1 MPKQTYINSTTIL
14 FWFTRAKAEGYYT
27 FNIISP
33 YCSVFV
39 FVAVKNI
46 YSCNFV
52 YIMAKPKTQ
61 FIQWAQMDTKS
72 KMLWTSLS
80 YAWSISQFWRGFIH
94 LFIACTINLSNV
106 WHETMRF
113 VWYKILD
120 LRCFRLNVGYRKC
133 LFNPIQENGLWNIS
147 FLVIYMCCIQVC
159 VIGNMPDC
167 KEIMLISKY
176 FNCTPKH
183 TI

>member
-1 MPKQTYINSTTIL
+1 MPKQTCINSTKIL

-39 FVAVKNI
+39 FVAAKNI

-61 FIQWAQMDTKS
+61 FIQWATNGYRKS
-72 KMLWTSLS
+72 NNMNKFVICMIYIPIFKRLHK
-80 YAWSISQFWRGFIH
+80 F
-94 LFIACTINLSNV
+94 V
-106 WHETMRF
+106 MRF
-113 VWYKILD
+113 LSYKILD

-133 LFNPIQENGLWNIS
+133 LFNPIQENGL
-147 FLVIYMCCIQVC
+147 
-159 VIGNMPDC
+159 
-167 KEIMLISKY
+167 
-176 FNCTPKH
+176 
-183 TI
+183 

>member
-39 FVAVKNI
+39 FVAVKNV

-61 FIQWAQMDTKS
+61 FIQWGTNGYQKS
-72 KMLWTSLS
+72 NAMNKFVICMIYIPFLKRLHTFVHCL
-80 YAWSISQFWRGFIH
+80 YD
-94 LFIACTINLSNV
+94 L

-176 FNCTPKH
+176 FNCTPNH

>member
-61 FIQWAQMDTKS
+61 FIQWGTNGYQKSNAMNKFVICMIYIPIFKRLHTFVRWICQMYDMKQCDSLDIKS
-72 KMLWTSLS
+72 WTWDVLDWMWGIENAYLTPFKKMACEIFRSLLS
-80 YAWSISQFWRGFIH
+80 ICVAYKFAW
-94 LFIACTINLSNV
+94 
-106 WHETMRF
+106 
-113 VWYKILD
+113 
-120 LRCFRLNVGYRKC
+120 
-133 LFNPIQENGLWNIS
+133 
-147 FLVIYMCCIQVC
+147 
-159 VIGNMPDC
+159 
-167 KEIMLISKY
+167 
-176 FNCTPKH
+176 
-183 TI
+183 